1 MIYVLDT
8 SVILSD
14 PKSLERLKTFNIVI
28 PLTVLE
34 ELEDK
39 RIHPELGF
47 AAREA
52 LRTLEEYRKK
62 QNLTESIKNDFGG
75 SIRIEVNNIVD
86 SDLPVSFKSPTN
98 DNKILA
104 VASNLSKKHKVVL
117 LTKDLPLRLKASV
130 AGVKA
135 KDYFENSSEVK
146 LTGMESLDVTGK
158 TVSELYE
165 NGTVEINDEFPDL
178 ANNTCLVLKSPTA
191 SVLARVK
198 GNRIVRVKDA
208 PTFGLSGRSAE
219 QRLALDLLND
229 PELGIVSLGGPA
241 GTGKSILALAAGLE
255 SVMER
260 QAHKRVIIFR
270 PLYPVGGQDLGF
282 LPGTAEEKMNPWAA
296 AVFDALEVFCGRNVI
311 QQVIADDLLEVLPL
325 THIRGRTLSDS
336 YVIVDEAQNLEKMV
350 LLTALSRIGNN
361 SKVVLTH
368 DVAQR
373 DNLRVGKHDGISSV
387 ISSLSGES
395 LFAHISLKKSERSKV
410 SELVSRLL
418 EE

>member
-14 PKSLERLKTFNIVI
+14 PKSLERLNDKDLVI
-28 PLTVLE
+28 PLAVLE

-39 RIHPELGF
+39 RSHPELGF

-52 LRTLEEYRKK
+52 LRTLEKYRKS
-62 QNLTESIKNDFGG
+62 QNLTHFVKNEFGG
-75 SIRIEVNNIVD
+75 SIRVEVNNIVD
-86 SDLPVSFKSPTN
+86 STLPASFREPTN

-104 VASNLSKKHKVVL
+104 VASNLSRQEQVTL
-117 LTKDLPLRLKASV
+117 LTKDLPLRLKASIAEV
-130 AGVKA
+130 ESD
-135 KDYFENSSEVK
+135 DYFENSI
-146 LTGMESLDVTGK
+146 LDNWTGMEILDVETF
-158 TVSELYE
+158 ELSKFYE
-165 NGTVEINDEFPDL
+165 DNSISCSVDL
-178 ANNTCLVLKSPTA
+178 PNNTCVIIKSPTGSA
-191 SVLARVK
+191 LGRIRGDK
-198 GNRIVRVKDA
+198 IVRVRDVS
-208 PTFGLSGRSAE
+208 TFGLSGRSAE
-219 QRLALDLLND
+219 QRFALDLLND
-229 PELGIVSLGGPA
+229 PNLGIVSIGGAA

-255 SVMER
+255 AVMER
-260 QAHKRVIIFR
+260 QTHKRVIIFR

-282 LPGTAEEKMNPWAA
+282 LPGTADEKMSPWAA
-296 AVFDALEVFCGRNVI
+296 AVFDALQVFCGHNVI
-311 QQVIADDLLEVLPL
+311 QQVINENLLEVLPL

-350 LLTALSRIGNN
+350 LLTALSRIGDN

-368 DVAQR
+368 DVSQR
-373 DNLRVGKHDGISSV
+373 DNLRVGKHDGITSV
-387 ISSLSGES
+387 ISSLMGED

>member
-14 PKSLERLKTFNIVI
+14 PKSLERLKDKDLVI
-28 PLTVLE
+28 PLAVLE

-39 RIHPELGF
+39 RSHPELGF

-52 LRTLEEYRKK
+52 LRTLEKYRKS
-62 QNLTESIKNDFGG
+62 QNLTHFVKNNFGG

-86 SDLPVSFKSPTN
+86 SNLPMSFKEIKN

-104 VASNLSKKHKVVL
+104 VASNLSRSEEVTL
-117 LTKDLPLRLKASV
+117 LTKDLPLRLKASIAEV
-130 AGVKA
+130 RSE
-135 KDYFENSSEVK
+135 DYFESSI
-146 LTGMESLDVTGK
+146 LDNWTGMEVLEVETFILSK
-158 TVSELYE
+158 LYE
-165 NGTVEINDEFPDL
+165 DNAIEYSSALP
-178 ANNTCLVLKSPTA
+178 NNTCVIVKSPTGSA
-191 SVLARVK
+191 LARVR
-198 GNRIVRVKDA
+198 GNNLIRVRDNQ
-208 PTFGLSGRSAE
+208 TFGLSGRSAE
-219 QRLALDLLND
+219 QKFALDLLND
-229 PELGIVSLGGPA
+229 PELGIVSVGGPA

-255 SVMER
+255 SVIEK
-260 QAHKRVIIFR
+260 QIHKKVIIFR

-282 LPGTAEEKMNPWAA
+282 LPGTAEEKMSPWAA
-296 AVFDALEVFCGRNVI
+296 AVFDALQVFCGKNVI
-311 QQVIADDLLEVLPL
+311 QQVISENLLEVLPL

-350 LLTALSRIGNN
+350 LLTALSRVGNN

-368 DVAQR
+368 DIAQR
-373 DNLRVGKHDGISSV
+373 DNLRVGKHDGITSV
-387 ISSLSGES
+387 ISSLLGED

-410 SELVSRLL
+410 AELVSKLL